1 MSFRSWDLVESIAVH
16 QHGVV
21 SDAQLRSSGV
31 PRSTIASWRDRGR
44 VWTPAPGV
52 VAIGGSVP
60 TWRQHLMAASLSHG
74 GDLVVVSHR
83 AGVCLQGI
91 DGVEG
96 PWLEASLQRDRH
108 AQLDGFRLHRTDT
121 LEAADVTF
129 VDGIRCTSVARTLC
143 DLGAVVDD
151 DTVAQ
156 ALDDALRRGYRRRW
170 IEQTL
175 DRVERPGPSG
185 TASLRRV
192 LGRVDGSTDSWF
204 ETKVLTQLRSLPGA
218 GPIVPQLEV
227 RFADGR
233 LLACLDAGLPEWK
246 IGVESHSKRWH
257 FGDRKNVLDAD
268 RDNELTV
275 LGWETIYIRRKQAY
289 TRGEVRRIVGGAIE
303 TRRRTVAPS
312 TQPAYLAT
320 QLGVR

>member
-1 MSFRSWDLVESIAVH
+1 MDRADARSGRAARSER
-16 QHGVV
+16 HGIV
-21 SDAQLRSSGV
+21 
-31 PRSTIASWRDRGR
+31 
-44 VWTPAPGV
+44 APG
-52 VAIGGSVP
+52 ARSC
-60 TWRQHLMAASLSHG
+60 RRL
-74 GDLVVVSHR
+74 DRLVVR
-83 AGVCLQGI
+83 DQGP
-91 DGVEG
+91 D
-96 PWLEASLQRDRH
+96 P
-108 AQLDGFRLHRTDT
+108 
-121 LEAADVTF
+121 AALTP
-129 VDGIRCTSVARTLC
+129 
-143 DLGAVVDD
+143 
-151 DTVAQ
+151 
-156 ALDDALRRGYRRRW
+156 RRRP
-170 IEQTL
+170 
-175 DRVERPGPSG
+175 DR
-185 TASLRRV
+185 A
-192 LGRVDGSTDSWF
+192 
-204 ETKVLTQLRSLPGA
+204 
-218 GPIVPQLEV
+218 QLEV